1 MNFPLQRFEAVSR
14 RQFLRTVAIGS
25 AVLLPACAADDSDT
39 LGTVRVGDSDDA
51 TGDANGDGSG
61 DTASPVSP
69 VASTAAPTTSVTG
82 GPLPD
87 GAELQVSFTYS
98 ANGTRIKNPY
108 IAVWVETPE
117 GELVN
122 TVSLWLKRDKSR
134 YLDHLKQWYD
144 AEAELLDAGGP
155 NNLDAIAGATRAAG
169 AYQVVWDCRDVY
181 GERVAAD
188 DYVLCVESA
197 REHGS
202 RSFVSGPI
210 TLAGEGFTLALADDG
225 ELSSVAVTYLV

>member
-14 RQFLRTVAIGS
+14 RQFLRTVALGT
-25 AVLLPACAADDSDT
+25 AVLLPACADDGSGT
-39 LGTVRVGDSDDA
+39 LGTALVGD
-51 TGDANGDGSG
+51 TGDPASTSPAGTVSP
-61 DTASPVSP
+61 TASPATSP
-69 VASTAAPTTSVTG
+69 ATSPTGSATG
-82 GPLPD
+82 GALPD
-87 GAELQVSFTYS
+87 GAELQVGFTYS
-98 ANGTRIKNPY
+98 AGGIRIKNPY

-169 AYQVVWDCRDVY
+169 AYQVVWDCHDVY
-181 GERVAAD
+181 GERVVAG

-202 RSFVSGPI
+202 RSFVSGPL
-210 TLAGEGFTLALADDG
+210 TLAGEAFTVALADDG
-225 ELSSVAVTYLV
+225 ELSAVAVTYVV